1 MSGIVFAAVAP
12 HGDLAVAEAC
22 DRASLPLASVTRRA
36 MTELGRR
43 CAAAH
48 PDTVVVFTPHN
59 VHVDWAM
66 AVITSARLSGR
77 LDQAA
82 GPVELSCAVDRELAL
97 AARDALLAA
106 GVPAV
111 GVSFGGNDPAEAVSP
126 LDWGAL
132 VPLWHLGGRFDPQPR
147 VVVIA
152 PARDLDAATHVRAG
166 AALASVARSLGRR
179 VAVIASAD
187 QGHGHSDVGPYGYHA
202 ESAAFDRRVC
212 AAVEASRL
220 DALLEITEAEVEV
233 AVADSWWQMV
243 MLHGA
248 AGPGARC
255 ELLAYEAPT
264 YYGMLCAEVVP
275 LTAQPAAGGS
285 VLS

>member
-1 MSGIVFAAVAP
+1 MSGIVFAAIAP
-12 HGDLAVAEAC
+12 HGALAVAEAC
-22 DRASLPLASVTRRA
+22 DASSLPLAAATRRA
-36 MTELGRR
+36 MGELGER
-43 CAAAH
+43 CAAAR

-59 VHVDWAM
+59 IHVDGAM
-66 AVITSARLSGR
+66 AVITSTRVHGR
-77 LDQAA
+77 LEEAA
-82 GPVELSCAVDRELAL
+82 APVELSCAVDRELAL
-97 AARDALLAA
+97 LARDAILAA

-132 VPLWHLGGRFDPQPR
+132 VPLWHLGGRFEPPPR

-166 AALASVARSLGRR
+166 AALAAAARTAGRR

-187 QGHGHSDVGPYGYHA
+187 HGHGHSDAGPYGFHA
-202 ESAAFDRRVC
+202 ESAIFDRRVC
-212 AAVEASRL
+212 DAVAASRL
-220 DALLEITEAEVEV
+220 DTLLEITSAEVER
-233 AVADSWWQMV
+233 AVADSWWQML

-248 AGPGARC
+248 VGPGARC

-275 LTAQPAAGGS
+275 LTVQTASGAHA
-285 VLS
+285 LS